1 MSDRVDERNKNKK
14 MRGNLIKWWNVNLIS
29 DMDNMEEVTET
40 VRVAKKVNVQDETQ
54 KKPELEDRLKI
65 PGKASDMF
73 QSQGLEEDERELLK
87 LIMEEND
94 KTGAYESAMEEIN
107 QSQMNEAN
115 AIYERLLREQ
125 AEDEAKKQAEIE
137 AAKLAAKNSGL

>member
-14 MRGNLIKWWNVNLIS
+14 MRDNLIKWWNVNLIS
-29 DMDNMEEVTET
+29 DTENMEDVTET
-40 VRVAKKVNVQDETQ
+40 VRVAKKVDTGEKSEYKLEADDEYCFSNET
-54 KKPELEDRLKI
+54 ESY
-65 PGKASDMF
+65 GG
-73 QSQGLEEDERELLK
+73 QGLEEDERELLK

-94 KTGAYESAMEEIN
+94 KTGVYEDAMEEIN
-107 QSQMNEAN
+107 QSQLNEAN

-137 AAKLAAKNSGL
+137 AAKLAAKNSGV